1 MSGALPIA
9 ARPHPDE
16 LISSWLARIA
26 ACYEVSITDLRQ
38 ELSPGSSGTKVRADV
53 EWIGS
58 EAKSAAQRL
67 RVDQEA
73 IMRLA
78 LKRRWP
84 WLVAAWLPRTDGKGR
99 ARGELDLAWC
109 HVCLA
114 EGHATGGAYLDA
126 EAALPLVFC
135 RRHGTWRQ
143 DFCRRCQPHHEPRF
157 SWRSRI
163 EFTCTDCGV
172 PLRTNHWSGP
182 KPASECPSEDVP
194 RALNLLFAFDGELR
208 KALLGRSASLTGVGQ
223 VSARQFL
230 AVLHGL
236 TRALLAPDINRTSR
250 INLFNSPLLSNMPDH
265 DPQTWEE
272 QPFHELS
279 PAYRAHV
286 SCAVI
291 ALLSDEPVSR
301 LMSGVRPAYEWH
313 SLEWLLAST
322 PKWVQAMLIQNCKDW
337 PAPLRVRVGLHHSR
351 TGLDVADILAQFH
364 VWLAEQEQRQRER
377 VSLIG

>member
-1 MSGALPIA
+1 MPGALPIA
-9 ARPHPDE
+9 PRPHSDE

-26 ACYEVSITDLRQ
+26 ACYEVSITELRQ
-38 ELSPGSSGTKVRADV
+38 ELSPDSPGTKVRADV
-53 EWIGS
+53 GWKGS
-58 EAKSAAQRL
+58 EANSAAQRL
-67 RVDQEA
+67 RVDQDA
-73 IMRLA
+73 IMRLN

-84 WLVAAWLPRTDGKGR
+84 WLVTAWLPRTDGKGR
-99 ARGELDLAWC
+99 TRGELDLAWC

-126 EAALPLVFC
+126 EAALPLIFC
-135 RRHGTWRQ
+135 HRHGTWRQ

-163 EFTCTDCGV
+163 EFTCADCGV
-172 PLRTNHWSGP
+172 PLRTNYWSGP
-182 KPASECPSEDVP
+182 RPASDCGSEEVSG
-194 RALNLLFAFDGELR
+194 ALNLLVAFDGELR
-208 KALLGRSASLTGVGQ
+208 KALLRRSASLTGIGQ

-230 AVLHGL
+230 AVLDGL

-250 INLFNSPLLSNMPDH
+250 INLFNSPLLPNMPNH
-265 DPQTWEE
+265 EPQTWEE

-286 SCAVI
+286 SSAVI
-291 ALLSDEPVSR
+291 GLLSDEPVSR
-301 LMSGVRPAYEWH
+301 LMSGVRPAYKWQ
-313 SLEWLLAST
+313 SLEWLLSTT

>member
-1 MSGALPIA
+1 MPGALPIA
-9 ARPHPDE
+9 PRPHSDE

-26 ACYEVSITDLRQ
+26 ACYEVSITELRQ
-38 ELSPGSSGTKVRADV
+38 ELSPDSPGTKVRADV
-53 EWIGS
+53 GWKGS
-58 EAKSAAQRL
+58 EANSAAQRL
-67 RVDQEA
+67 RVDQDA
-73 IMRLA
+73 IMRLN

-84 WLVAAWLPRTDGKGR
+84 WLVTAWLPRTDGKGR

-126 EAALPLVFC
+126 EAALPLIFC
-135 RRHGTWRQ
+135 HRHGTWRQ

-163 EFTCTDCGV
+163 EFTCADCGV
-172 PLRTNHWSGP
+172 PLRTNYWSGP
-182 KPASECPSEDVP
+182 RPASDCGSEEVSG
-194 RALNLLFAFDGELR
+194 ALNLLVAFDGELR
-208 KALLGRSASLTGVGQ
+208 KALVRRSASLTGIGQ

-230 AVLHGL
+230 AVLDGL

-250 INLFNSPLLSNMPDH
+250 INLFNSPLLPNMPNH
-265 DPQTWEE
+265 EPQTWEE

-286 SCAVI
+286 SSAVI
-291 ALLSDEPVSR
+291 GLLSDEPVSR
-301 LMSGVRPAYEWH
+301 LMSGVRPAYKWQ
-313 SLEWLLAST
+313 SLEWLLSTT

-351 TGLDVADILAQFH
+351 TGLDVADILAQFLA
-364 VWLAEQEQRQRER
+364 WLAEEEQRQRER

>member
-1 MSGALPIA
+1 MPGALPIA
-9 ARPHPDE
+9 PRPHSDE

-26 ACYEVSITDLRQ
+26 ACYEVSITELRQ
-38 ELSPGSSGTKVRADV
+38 ELSPDSPGTKVRADV
-53 EWIGS
+53 GWKGS
-58 EAKSAAQRL
+58 EANSAAQRL
-67 RVDQEA
+67 RVDQDA
-73 IMRLA
+73 IMRLN

-84 WLVAAWLPRTDGKGR
+84 WLVTAWLPRTDGKGR

-126 EAALPLVFC
+126 EAALPLIFC
-135 RRHGTWRQ
+135 HRHGTWRQ

-163 EFTCTDCGV
+163 EFTCADCGV
-172 PLRTNHWSGP
+172 PLRTNYWSGP
-182 KPASECPSEDVP
+182 RPASDCGSEEVSG
-194 RALNLLFAFDGELR
+194 ALNLLVAFDGELR
-208 KALLGRSASLTGVGQ
+208 KALLRRSASLTGIGQ

-230 AVLHGL
+230 AVLDGL

-250 INLFNSPLLSNMPDH
+250 INLFNSPLLPNMPNH
-265 DPQTWEE
+265 EPQTWEE

-286 SCAVI
+286 SSAVI
-291 ALLSDEPVSR
+291 GLLSDEPVSR
-301 LMSGVRPAYEWH
+301 LMSGVRPAYKWQ
-313 SLEWLLAST
+313 SLEWLLSTT

-351 TGLDVADILAQFH
+351 TGLDVADILAQFLA
-364 VWLAEQEQRQRER
+364 WLAEEEQRQRER

>member
-1 MSGALPIA
+1 MPGALPIA
-9 ARPHPDE
+9 PRPHSDE

-26 ACYEVSITDLRQ
+26 ACYEVSITELRQ
-38 ELSPGSSGTKVRADV
+38 ELSPDSPGTKVRADV
-53 EWIGS
+53 GWKGS
-58 EAKSAAQRL
+58 EANSAAQRL
-67 RVDQEA
+67 RVDQDA
-73 IMRLA
+73 IMRLN

-84 WLVAAWLPRTDGKGR
+84 WLVTAWLPRTDGKGR
-99 ARGELDLAWC
+99 TRGELDLAWC

-126 EAALPLVFC
+126 EAALPLIFC
-135 RRHGTWRQ
+135 HRHGTWRQ

-163 EFTCTDCGV
+163 EFTCADCGV
-172 PLRTNHWSGP
+172 PLRTNYWSGP
-182 KPASECPSEDVP
+182 RPASDCGSEEVSG
-194 RALNLLFAFDGELR
+194 ALNLLVAFDGELR
-208 KALLGRSASLTGVGQ
+208 KALLRRSASLTGIGQ

-230 AVLHGL
+230 AVLDGL

-250 INLFNSPLLSNMPDH
+250 INLFNSPLLPNMPNH
-265 DPQTWEE
+265 EPQTWEE

-286 SCAVI
+286 SSAVI
-291 ALLSDEPVSR
+291 GLLSDEPVSR
-301 LMSGVRPAYEWH
+301 LMSGVRPAYKWQ
-313 SLEWLLAST
+313 SLEWLLSTT

-351 TGLDVADILAQFH
+351 TGLDVADILAQFLA
-364 VWLAEQEQRQRER
+364 WLAEEEQRQRER

>member
-1 MSGALPIA
+1 VPGALPIA
-9 ARPHPDE
+9 PRPHSDE

-26 ACYEVSITDLRQ
+26 ACYEVSMIELRQ
-38 ELSPGSSGTKVRADV
+38 ELSQGSSGTKVRADV
-53 EWIGS
+53 GWKGS

-67 RVDQEA
+67 RVDQDA
-73 IMRLA
+73 IMRLN

-84 WLVAAWLPRTDGKGR
+84 WLVTAWLPRTDGKGR

-109 HVCLA
+109 HACLA
-114 EGHATGGAYLDA
+114 EGHTTGGAYLDA
-126 EAALPLVFC
+126 EAALPLIFC
-135 RRHGTWRQ
+135 HRHGTWRQ

-157 SWRSRI
+157 SWRNWI

-182 KPASECPSEDVP
+182 RPASDCRSEEVSA
-194 RALNLLFAFDGELR
+194 ALNLLFAFDGELR

-230 AVLHGL
+230 AVLDGL
-236 TRALLAPDINRTSR
+236 TRALLAPDVNRTSR
-250 INLFNSPLLSNMPDH
+250 INLFNSPLLPNIPNH
-265 DPQTWEE
+265 EPQTWEE

-301 LMSGVRPAYEWH
+301 LMSGVRPAYERY

-322 PKWVQAMLIQNCKDW
+322 PKWVQATLVRESIRW
-337 PAPLRVRVGLHHSR
+337 PAPLRARVVAHHRR
-351 TGLDVADILAQFH
+351 TGLDVDDILEQFRA
-364 VWLAEQEQRQRER
+364 WLVEREQRLRER
-377 VSLIG
+377 MSLIG

>member
-1 MSGALPIA
+1 
-9 ARPHPDE
+9 
-16 LISSWLARIA
+16 
-26 ACYEVSITDLRQ
+26 
-38 ELSPGSSGTKVRADV
+38 
-53 EWIGS
+53 
-58 EAKSAAQRL
+58 
-67 RVDQEA
+67 
-73 IMRLA
+73 MRLN

-84 WLVAAWLPRTDGKGR
+84 WLVTAWLPRTDGKGR

-126 EAALPLVFC
+126 EAALPLIFC
-135 RRHGTWRQ
+135 HRHGTWRQ

-163 EFTCTDCGV
+163 EFTCADCGV
-172 PLRTNHWSGP
+172 PLRTNYWSGP
-182 KPASECPSEDVP
+182 RPASDCGSEEVSG
-194 RALNLLFAFDGELR
+194 ALNLLVAFDGELR
-208 KALLGRSASLTGVGQ
+208 KALVRRSASLTGIGQ

-230 AVLHGL
+230 AVLDGL

-250 INLFNSPLLSNMPDH
+250 INLFNSPLLPNMPNH
-265 DPQTWEE
+265 EPQTWEE

-286 SCAVI
+286 SSAVI
-291 ALLSDEPVSR
+291 GLLSDEPVSR
-301 LMSGVRPAYEWH
+301 LMSGVRPAYKWQ
-313 SLEWLLAST
+313 SLEWLLSTT

-351 TGLDVADILAQFH
+351 TGLDVADILAQFLA
-364 VWLAEQEQRQRER
+364 WLAEEEQRQRER

>member
-1 MSGALPIA
+1 MPIA
-9 ARPHPDE
+9 PRPHSDE

-26 ACYEVSITDLRQ
+26 ACYEVSITELRQ
-38 ELSPGSSGTKVRADV
+38 ELSPDSPGTKVRADV
-53 EWIGS
+53 GWKGS
-58 EAKSAAQRL
+58 EANSAAQRL
-67 RVDQEA
+67 RVDQDA
-73 IMRLA
+73 IMRLN

-84 WLVAAWLPRTDGKGR
+84 WLVTAWLPRTDGKGR

-126 EAALPLVFC
+126 EAALPLIFC
-135 RRHGTWRQ
+135 HRHGTWRQ

-163 EFTCTDCGV
+163 EFTCADCGV
-172 PLRTNHWSGP
+172 PLRTNYWSGP
-182 KPASECPSEDVP
+182 RPASDCGSEEVSG
-194 RALNLLFAFDGELR
+194 ALNLLVAFDGELR
-208 KALLGRSASLTGVGQ
+208 KALLRRSASLTGIGQ

-230 AVLHGL
+230 AVLDGL

-250 INLFNSPLLSNMPDH
+250 INLFNSPLLPNMPNH
-265 DPQTWEE
+265 EPQTWEE

-286 SCAVI
+286 SSAVI
-291 ALLSDEPVSR
+291 GLLSDEPVSR
-301 LMSGVRPAYEWH
+301 LMSGVRPAYKWQ
-313 SLEWLLAST
+313 SLEWLLSTT

-351 TGLDVADILAQFH
+351 TGLDVADILAQFLA
-364 VWLAEQEQRQRER
+364 WLAEEEQRQRER